1 MDKYV
6 SIRESPLVLSEDAI
20 PLCITGLFSTLPK
33 LRSSLWGGL
42 LRKQMR
48 NFLDDGDGDD
58 DVSAFPWVG
67 IDLFLY
73 GWTFYLGGKNG
84 SNIRIL
90 YTRKTMD
97 FN

>member
-1 MDKYV
+1 M
-6 SIRESPLVLSEDAI
+6 
-20 PLCITGLFSTLPK
+20 C
-33 LRSSLWGGL
+33 
-42 LRKQMR
+42 